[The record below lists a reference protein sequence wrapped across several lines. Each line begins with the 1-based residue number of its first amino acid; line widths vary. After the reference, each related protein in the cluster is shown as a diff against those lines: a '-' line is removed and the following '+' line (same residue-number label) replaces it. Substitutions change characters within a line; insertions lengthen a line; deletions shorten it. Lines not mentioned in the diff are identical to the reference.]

1 MERTLLVVTGL
12 VREAR
17 AAESPGIA
25 TLCSGG
31 DSRRLAEMLAGV
43 DPARHFGVVSFGI
56 AGGLHPDLEPGD
68 LVLGASV
75 AHEGSAWDA
84 CPDLNE
90 SLRGTLAARNLRIF
104 EGPTVGSETVV
115 TTPQAKAG
123 LRDASGA
130 IAVDMESH
138 VAARWAS
145 DNDLPF
151 AILRAISDPAH
162 RALPAVAANA
172 LKPDGG
178 VDVLRVLRGLI
189 RRPGQFAALA
199 SAGRD
204 AHTAF
209 ATLGRCG
216 EVFAGI

>member
-1 MERTLLVVTGL
+1 MERKLLVVTGL
-12 VREAR
+12 AREAR
-17 AAESPGIA
+17 AAEGSGIS
-25 TLCSGG
+25 TLCGGG
-31 DSRRLAEMLAGV
+31 DSHRLAEMLAGV

-56 AGGLHPDLEPGD
+56 AGGLHPDLAPGD

-75 AHEGSAWDA
+75 AHGGSAWEA
-84 CPDLNE
+84 CRNLNVT
-90 SLRGTLAARNLRIF
+90 LRGTLAARSLRIF
-104 EGPTVGSETVV
+104 EGPTVGSESVV
-115 TTPQAKAG
+115 TTLQAKAG

-151 AILRAISDPAH
+151 AILRVISDPAH
-162 RALPAVAANA
+162 RALPAVAVNA

-204 AHTAF
+204 ARAAF
-209 ATLGRCG
+209 AALGRCG
-216 EVFAGI
+216 GVFAGI